1 VIRYAKF
8 WAITDQDRPLVF
20 QPLAQNDRGGLTLVV
35 RTEGDPVGLAP
46 AVRQIVR
53 QLDPDL
59 PLSNVQTMDQ
69 QIAHSALGLMP
80 LRAGALLS
88 GVQGTIA
95 LVLAALGIFGLVSFA
110 VTQRTREIGIR
121 MALGAGAGEV
131 IRMVTRDGLRLV
143 VIGLVL
149 GLLLALGLT
158 RGLAG
163 LLYGVS
169 PTDATVFLA
178 VPALVLSIAVLAC
191 WLPARRATRV
201 NPNEALRAE

>member
-1 VIRYAKF
+1 MIRYAKF

-163 LLYGVS
+163 LDRKSV
-169 PTDATVFLA
+169 V
-178 VPALVLSIAVLAC
+178 
-191 WLPARRATRV
+191 
-201 NPNEALRAE
+201 